1 MVVFFFKTAKP
12 EAEGRLKSLSD
23 LAVAREGKEN
33 LVQRNSH
40 PNFET
45 FNCIMSTLGS
55 EIKALARLL
64 ISSLFSRGHGPYS
77 RPKA

>member
-1 MVVFFFKTAKP
+1 MFFFKTAKP

-33 LVQRNSH
+33 LVQRKSH

-45 FNCIMSTLGS
+45 FDCIISTRVCKHGLEVRGS
-55 EIKALARLL
+55 PSP
-64 ISSLFSRGHGPYS
+64 SSNFGDGVGTGTHPL
-77 RPKA
+77 